1 MMTGMDEQEYQKMVS
16 GAWYDP
22 SRLVSERLMAQGLC
36 ARLNALPPADVEGR
50 GALLH
55 ALLGFMGEG
64 VCVEQPF
71 HCDYGRN
78 IRLGARTFLNYGCTL
93 LDCAPITLGEHV
105 LCGPNCA
112 LYTAIHPFDPA
123 ERLTDRERAAPIT
136 LGDNVWLGGGV
147 TVLPGVTIGANT
159 VVGAGSVVTKD
170 LPANVIAAG
179 NPARILRPLPRAT
192 SR

>member
-1 MMTGMDEQEYQKMVS
+1 MDEQEYRKMIS

-22 SRLVSERLMAQGLC
+22 SRLAPERLRAQTLC
-36 ARLNALPPADVEGR
+36 ARYNALLPGETLERAN
-50 GALLH
+50 LLGT
-55 ALLGFMGEG
+55 LLGFLGEG

-71 HCDYGRN
+71 RCDYGRN
-78 IRLGARTFLNYGCTL
+78 IRFGARTFLNYGCTL
-93 LDCAPITLGEHV
+93 LDCAPITFGEHV

-112 LYTAIHPFDPA
+112 FYTAIHPLDPA

-136 LGDNVWLGGGV
+136 LGDNVWLGGNV

-179 NPARILRPLPRAT
+179 NPARVLRPLPPSPKAL
-192 SR
+192 

>member
-1 MMTGMDEQEYQKMVS
+1 MIS

-22 SRLVSERLMAQGLC
+22 SRLAPERLRAQTLC
-36 ARLNALPPADVEGR
+36 ARYNALLPGETLERA
-50 GALLH
+50 H
-55 ALLGFMGEG
+55 LLGTLLGSLGEG

-71 HCDYGRN
+71 RCDYGRN
-78 IRLGARTFLNYGCTL
+78 IRFGARTFLNYGCTL
-93 LDCAPITLGEHV
+93 LDCAPITFGEHV

-112 LYTAIHPFDPA
+112 FYTAIHPLDPA

-136 LGDNVWLGGGV
+136 LGDNVWLGGNV

-179 NPARILRPLPRAT
+179 NPARVLRTLPPSPNAL
-192 SR
+192 

>member
-1 MMTGMDEQEYQKMVS
+1 MDEQEYQRMIS

-22 SRLVSERLMAQGLC
+22 SRLAPGRLHAQTLC
-36 ARLNALPPADVEGR
+36 ARYNALLPSETSER
-50 GALLH
+50 TRLLGD
-55 ALLGFMGEG
+55 LLGFLGEC

-71 HCDYGRN
+71 RCDYGRN
-78 IRLGARTFLNYGCTL
+78 IRLGSRTFLNYGCTL
-93 LDCAPITLGEHV
+93 LDCAPITFGEHV
-105 LCGPNCA
+105 LCGPNCSF
-112 LYTAIHPFDPA
+112 YTAIHPLAPA

-136 LGDNVWLGGGV
+136 LGDNVWLGGNV

-179 NPARILRPLPRAT
+179 NPARILRPLP
-192 SR
+192 SVS